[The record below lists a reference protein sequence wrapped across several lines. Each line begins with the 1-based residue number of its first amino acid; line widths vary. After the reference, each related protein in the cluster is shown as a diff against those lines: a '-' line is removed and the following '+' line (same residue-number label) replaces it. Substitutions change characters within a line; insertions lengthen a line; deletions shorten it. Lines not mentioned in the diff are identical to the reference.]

1 MLLLYLDVEHIV
13 SVPYR
18 GATFLNQSKSPIIK
32 SLGKVSVPY
41 RGATFLN
48 KSISTYAR
56 KLHAVSVPYRGATFL
71 NVLLFFI
78 VLPPVSFRP
87 LSGSYISQLLIGNVT
102 CLIKMFP
109 SPIGELHFSIIH
121 NKQEVWQWQSFRP
134 LSGSYISQYIIN
146 NIKIRTWWFPSPIGE
161 LHFSI
166 EKITPLNNVIE
177 FPSPIGELH
186 FSIEGKETIERIKSV
201 FPSPIGEL
209 HFSIK
214 KERTR
219 DYPAVLFPSP
229 IGELHFS
236 IISRRTYKFN
246 WRVSVPYRG
255 ATFLNRR

>member
-1 MLLLYLDVEHIV
+1 MFSFYSFRPLSGSYISQCFSWCCTTETLRV

-18 GATFLNQSKSPIIK
+18 GATFLNRNKNIVGNSVRGFPSPIGELHFSIK
-32 SLGKVSVPY
+32 TQLIGGQTWKSFRPLSGSYISQYFISCVCLLFIFVSVPY

-48 KSISTYAR
+48 KNCKSLASAKR
-56 KLHAVSVPYRGATFL
+56 VSVPYRGATFL
-71 NVLLFFI
+71 NNHRKEWERVI
-78 VLPPVSFRP
+78 YTSFRP

-166 EKITPLNNVIE
+166 VRWFLTVNADSSFRPL
-177 FPSPIGELH
+177 SG
-186 FSIEGKETIERIKSV
+186 S
-201 FPSPIGEL
+201 
-209 HFSIK
+209 
-214 KERTR
+214 
-219 DYPAVLFPSP
+219 Y
-229 IGELHFS
+229 
-236 IISRRTYKFN
+236 ISQ
-246 WRVSVPYRG
+246 WI
-255 ATFLNRR
+255 